1 MAELIGMEDQVED
14 VVDLARTLRNMVHK
28 NCEPGDKVIADNLVN
43 DIKTAVTEIYTDA
56 VAEMQRIEDEE
67 KDQIINNSSEE
78 LNEDISG

>member
-67 KDQIINNSSEE
+67 KDQIKNNSSEE